1 MSDMGK
7 DANSAE
13 QVDFGFSRVE
23 AEEKLHLVRDLFDR
37 VAGRYDLMN
46 DLMSAGTHRLWK
58 REMIDWLAPKAG
70 SCHLDVAGGT
80 GDIAFRVH
88 ARQASEARQAGEGR
102 VIVCDLSENMVLA
115 GRARGWDKG
124 ILDGVEWL
132 VGDGEA
138 LPVATSSVD
147 AYTIAFGIRNV
158 THIEKVLEDAARV
171 LKPGGR
177 FMCLEFSPEQV
188 PGLDKLYELYS
199 FSVSVAGRRDCRR
212 SRFLPLSG
220 GKHPPLSGTRALH
233 RDDPRGWLR
242 WRHMAP
248 TQRRHCRA
256 AFGLARLSPCAAQ
269 SKIFGACC
277 ALPGF

>member
-1 MSDMGK
+1 MLVMYAKSGPLGYPPRMPDMKK
-7 DANSAE
+7 DDNSAE

-46 DLMSAGTHRLWK
+46 DLMSAGAHRLWK
-58 REMIDWLAPKAG
+58 REMIDWLAPKAS

-80 GDIAFRVH
+80 GDIAFCVH
-88 ARQASEARQAGEGR
+88 ASQADEGR

-115 GRARGWDKG
+115 GRARSWDKG

-132 VGDGEA
+132 VGDAEA
-138 LPVATSSVD
+138 LPVAASSVD

-177 FMCLEFSPEQV
+177 FLCLEFSPEQV

-199 FSVSVAGRRDCRR
+199 FSVIPWLGGVIADDRDSYRYLVESIRRFPIPERFAGMIREAGFGGVTWR
-212 SRFLPLSG
+212 PLSG
-220 GKHPPLSGTRALH
+220 GIAALH
-233 RDDPRGWLR
+233 SGWR
-242 WRHMAP
+242 V
-248 TQRRHCRA
+248 
-256 AFGLARLSPCAAQ
+256 
-269 SKIFGACC
+269 
-277 ALPGF
+277 